1 MEISGAGGYDEDIIV
16 PYVRERLEKYLR
28 AFDGV
33 RTTHRGRPVSE
44 VRSALDKAFEA
55 EDLEVW
61 NEVRDDAARVI
72 SEGRGPAQS
81 T

>member
-1 MEISGAGGYDEDIIV
+1 METSGAGGYDKFV
-16 PYVRERLEKYLR
+16 PYVRERVEKYLR
-28 AFDGV
+28 ALDGV
-33 RTTHRGRPVSE
+33 RATHRGRPVSE

-72 SEGRGPAQS
+72 SEETEQAQADL

>member
-1 MEISGAGGYDEDIIV
+1 MQMSDASGYDEAV

-28 AFDGV
+28 ALDGV
-33 RTTHRGRPVSE
+33 RATNRGRPVSE

-61 NEVRDDAARVI
+61 NEVRDDAAQLI
-72 SEGRGPAQS
+72 SEGRGRAQS